1 MSEQPVYGPPANDL
15 AKLAHEMGN
24 HLTVVSGFAEM
35 LAEGI
40 GRLPDDTLREFT
52 QAILRSA
59 EQMGTALESFS
70 ELTRGGA
77 DDR

>member
-1 MSEQPVYGPPANDL
+1 MSEKPLDGSPANDL
-15 AKLAHEMGN
+15 VKLAHEMGN

-40 GRLPDDTLREFT
+40 GQLPDDTLREFT

-59 EQMGTALESFS
+59 QQMGTALESFS
-70 ELTRGGA
+70 ELTRGA

>member
-1 MSEQPVYGPPANDL
+1 MSEPPVDGPPANDL

-40 GRLPDDTLREFT
+40 GQLPDDTLREFT

-59 EQMGTALESFS
+59 QQMGTALESLS
-70 ELTRGGA
+70 ELARGP